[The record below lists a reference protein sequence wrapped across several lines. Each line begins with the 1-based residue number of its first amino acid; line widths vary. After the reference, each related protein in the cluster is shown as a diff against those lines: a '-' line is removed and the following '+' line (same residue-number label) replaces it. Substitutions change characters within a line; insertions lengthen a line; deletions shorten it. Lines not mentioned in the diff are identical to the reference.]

1 MLVTADPLN
10 PKQKKKCP
18 LYLEYA
24 EFEREWGVYE
34 HKRALI
40 AALVYK
46 TWIYVVVFL
55 GKITS
60 SSPRFKGD
68 TTTNQLINHQSI
80 KQEL

>member
-34 HKRALI
+34 HKRALL

-46 TWIYVVVFL
+46 T
-55 GKITS
+55 
-60 SSPRFKGD
+60 
-68 TTTNQLINHQSI
+68 
-80 KQEL
+80 